1 MMKHIISLLTIIV
14 LCACSN
20 SKKKAHQ
27 NDTEIALIPDSAYNT
42 DFGGKKIALYTLES
56 GNGITMQVTNFGG
69 RVVSLWVPDRTGQ
82 YQDIVYS
89 HPSIDQH
96 INYQGER
103 CLGPIVGRFA
113 NRIAKGRF
121 ELDGVQYQLPL
132 NNNGQTLHGGINGFD
147 MKVWNVDTTTTNSIA
162 LSYISPD
169 GEEGFPG
176 TVTVKMVYTL
186 TPDNEFKISYQ
197 ATTDK
202 PTHVN
207 LSHHSFFNLKGAG
220 NGTITDHLLTI
231 NSSAITPVD
240 SVLIPTGETLLV
252 EGTPFDFRKPTAIGD
267 RINQDNLQL
276 RNGGGYDHNWII
288 DRKTPNDIEFIA
300 SLYEP
305 ISGRKMEVWSDQP
318 ALQFY
323 SGNFLDG
330 KVIGKYGKAHNYREA
345 VALETQK
352 YPDTPNQPSFPSTR
366 LNPGETYNQ
375 TCIYKFSTVAQ

>member
-20 SKKKAHQ
+20 SKKNAHQ

-240 SVLIPTGETLLV
+240 SVLIPTGETLQV

-276 RNGGGYDHNWII
+276 RNGGGYEHNWII